1 MGSIDVEF
9 TRSVEVEL
17 IMGSI
22 DVSIINSALEFV
34 ELSETS
40 DAKSGSIVTLTPLFE
55 FDFKWLVRSS
65 FTIPE
70 NENFSA
76 YA

>member
-1 MGSIDVEF
+1 MDSIDVAF

-17 IMGSI
+17 SMDSI
-22 DVSIINSALEFV
+22 DVSIINSVLEFV

-55 FDFKWLVRSS
+55 FKWLVRSS
-65 FTIPE
+65 FIIPE
-70 NENFSA
+70 NENSSA
-76 YA
+76 YAEP